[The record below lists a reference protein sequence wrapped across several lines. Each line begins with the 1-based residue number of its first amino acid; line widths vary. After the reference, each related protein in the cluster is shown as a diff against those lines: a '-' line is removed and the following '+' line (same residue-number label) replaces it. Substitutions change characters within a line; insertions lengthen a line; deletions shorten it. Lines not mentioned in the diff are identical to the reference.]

1 MKENSSKIEEKF
13 HENLQKIEEL
23 QTSIKNQGTNTK
35 EIEILKFPCHTQA
48 VERCIKLVT
57 EASSL
62 VCGAE
67 ARDGFIRARI
77 SSRTAMPKFNTKS
90 EFFKTL

>member
-1 MKENSSKIEEKF
+1 MHNVCKINSLNHVEITEDY
-13 HENLQKIEEL
+13 NLVYNNVPE
-23 QTSIKNQGTNTK
+23 

>member
-1 MKENSSKIEEKF
+1 MIAKVPE
-13 HENLQKIEEL
+13 
-23 QTSIKNQGTNTK
+23 

-67 ARDGFIRARI
+67 ARDEIFLPNVQLLTKVMSLGHIGNQNI
-77 SSRTAMPKFNTKS
+77 KFTIVNEDLKI
-90 EFFKTL
+90 KTHEGRLDVALR

>member
-1 MKENSSKIEEKF
+1 MIAKVPE
-13 HENLQKIEEL
+13 
-23 QTSIKNQGTNTK
+23 